1 MEPDKIIQKIKKKRI
16 EKGLSLDA
24 LASKVGLSKGYLSK
38 IEHSATLPPISTLHR
53 ICEALA
59 VDLTYLF
66 SEVGHGEVDQ
76 GISIVRQ
83 KERKEMIVEEG
94 GVQFKNWP
102 LAPQKEGRNMDPYLV
117 EIPSENPQIYRHEGE
132 ELYLLLE
139 GKIKLNYN
147 GRDYLLE
154 KGDCVYFDTNVPH
167 TGYSLG
173 RKKAKALVIFSS
185 YKKMTRRPFTGGL
198 IPISTKQFNK

>member
-1 MEPDKIIQKIKKKRI
+1 MTPARIIQRIKEKRI
-16 EKGLSLDA
+16 EKGLSLEA
-24 LASKVGLSKGYLSK
+24 LASKTVLSKGYLSK
-38 IEHSATLPPISTLHR
+38 IENGTSLPPISTLHR

-66 SEVGHGEVDQ
+66 SEEGHGDADQ
-76 GISIVRQ
+76 GISIVRL

-117 EIPSENPQIYRHEGE
+117 EIPLDNPQIYRHEGE

-139 GKIKLNYN
+139 GKVKLNYN
-147 GRDYLLE
+147 GKDYLLE

-167 TGYSLG
+167 TGCSLG
-173 RKKAKALVIFSS
+173 RKKAKALVIFYS
-185 YKKMTRRPFTGGL
+185 YKKTMRRPFTGGL
-198 IPISTKQFNK
+198 VPVRAKKPKE